1 MKSRFN
7 KLLAGLSIAL
17 VLNLAACDI
26 VASADEPVAHPDSST
41 AKPGKVEIPSP
52 SASAKGTPIIQSEDG
67 LDGPDGPPAK
77 QPGEPGSVSENP
89 KGTTPFYKNKWLWA
103 IGTTVLAGTAAAII
117 VGRAEKTGKDLPG
130 FPEPPTR

>member
-1 MKSRFN
+1 MKSRLN
-7 KLLAGLSIAL
+7 KLLAGISIAL

-26 VASADEPVAHPDSST
+26 VASADEPVAQPDSSS

-67 LDGPDGPPAK
+67 LDGLPAK
-77 QPGEPGSVSENP
+77 QPDEPASVSENP
-89 KGTTPFYKNKWLWA
+89 KDTTPFYKNKWLWA

-117 VGRAEKTGKDLPG
+117 VGRAEKTGNDLPG